1 MLHVIVGVYT
11 NVIEQLERVPR
22 GCKHCVENRGGRVKG
37 GKIILFI

>member
-22 GCKHCVENRGGRVKG
+22 GCKHCVEKKKG
-37 GKIILFI
+37 ESKVIK

>member
-11 NVIEQLERVPR
+11 NVIERVPR
-22 GCKHCVENRGGRVKG
+22 GCKHCVEKRGGRVKG